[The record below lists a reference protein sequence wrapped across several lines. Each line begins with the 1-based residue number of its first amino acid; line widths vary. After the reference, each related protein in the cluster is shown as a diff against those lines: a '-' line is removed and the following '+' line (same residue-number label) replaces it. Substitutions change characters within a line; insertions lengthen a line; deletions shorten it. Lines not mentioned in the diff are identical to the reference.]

1 MAHADNEERTQPE
14 GLAGY
19 TPQQDLRFDRSDVIW
34 LLAILPQLRLGKYPA
49 GNTEPNREEG
59 KAGRSERAPFENA
72 GLLAAEVD
80 ERLDAC
86 GRDGVLLEL
95 VYTLGITTSKAAT
108 LAGERPEK
116 LARRLET
123 ALGYIASGWCRRW
136 ISCARCLTKPNCM
149 KAKKG
154 RVAKNYKDWRGH
166 R

>member
-1 MAHADNEERTQPE
+1 MDYGDNTSPDA
-14 GLAGY
+14 LAGY

-49 GNTEPNREEG
+49 GDADANRDDG
-59 KAGRSERAPFENA
+59 KATPSERAPFENA
-72 GLLAAEVD
+72 ELLAAEVE

-95 VYTLGITTSKAAT
+95 VYTLGMTTSKAAT

-116 LARRLET
+116 MARRLET
-123 ALGYIASGWCRRW
+123 ALAYIASGWCRRW
-136 ISCARCLTKPNCM
+136 ISCTRCLTRPGCM

-154 RVAKNYKDWRGH
+154 RAAKNYKDWRGH